1 MKKSKLL
8 LEYMCCLFE
17 KGEGDRKVIAN
28 LLLKDIYFN
37 KGKFSTK
44 IVENTGDV
52 DYNKNTFLKAADLL
66 IKEVILNK
74 VNSYN
79 KNLM

>member
-1 MKKSKLL
+1 MKKSKLPL
-8 LEYMCCLFE
+8 DYMCCLFE

-37 KGKFSTK
+37 KGKLSNK
-44 IVENTGDV
+44 IVKEIGDET
-52 DYNKNTFLKAADLL
+52 YNKETFLKAADLL

-79 KNLM
+79 KI